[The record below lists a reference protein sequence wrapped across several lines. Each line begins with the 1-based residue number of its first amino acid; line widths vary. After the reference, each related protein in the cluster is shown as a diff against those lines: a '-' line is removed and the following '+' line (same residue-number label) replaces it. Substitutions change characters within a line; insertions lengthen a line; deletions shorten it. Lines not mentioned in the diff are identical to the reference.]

1 MTNPVPPAPAPHG
14 DRRPAPVLEWTAA
27 ALVDPLPLARA
38 LIQRQSVTPTDDG
51 ALDVLQAALTALGF
65 RCRRM
70 PFSRPDTPDVD
81 NLYARRGKNGPN
93 LCFAGHTDVVPVG
106 HGWTRDPFAAEV
118 IDGVLYGRGAA
129 DMKGAVA
136 CFVAACAR
144 YLRDSGADAPAG
156 ALSLMITGDEE
167 GPALNGTKRMVET
180 LASEGERV
188 DHCLVGEPSC
198 PDHLGEMIK
207 VGRRGSLN
215 VTLTV
220 HGRQGHSAYP
230 QRADN
235 PIPRLMDMLA
245 AITAEPLDT
254 GSEHFQ
260 PSTLALTSVDVGN
273 PATNVIPG
281 RATARFN
288 IRFNDQ
294 HTGLSLIRHMKA
306 VFEGVQAERPG
317 SFDMDVTVSGES
329 FLTPPGPLSDLLVA
343 AVEAETG
350 RRPEL
355 STSGGT
361 SDARFIKDIAAVA
374 EFGLVGRTI
383 HQADEQ
389 VPVADLEA
397 LTEIYRRVIAGYF
410 QG

>member
-1 MTNPVPPAPAPHG
+1 VTNPL
-14 DRRPAPVLEWTAA
+14 APVLDWTPE
-27 ALVDPLPLARA
+27 ALADPLPLTRA
-38 LIQRQSVTPTDDG
+38 LIQRQSITPADDG
-51 ALDVLQAALTALGF
+51 ALDVLQAALGALGF

-81 NLYARRGKNGPN
+81 NLYARLGDTGPH

-106 HGWTRDPFAAEV
+106 HGWTRAPFAAEV

-129 DMKGAVA
+129 DMKGGIA

-144 YLRDSGADAPAG
+144 YLAETGAETPPG
-156 ALSLMITGDEE
+156 ALGFLITGDEE

-180 LASEGERV
+180 LAAEGESI

-198 PDHLGEMIK
+198 PDHLGEMMK

-215 VTLTV
+215 VELTV
-220 HGRQGHSAYP
+220 HGTQGHSAYP

-245 AITAEPLDT
+245 AVTAEPLDR

-260 PSTLALTSVDVGN
+260 ASTLALTSVDVGN

-281 RATARFN
+281 KATARFN
-288 IRFNDQ
+288 IRFNDH
-294 HTGLSLIRHMKA
+294 HTGWTLIQHMKG
-306 VFEGVQAERPG
+306 VFEGVQQGRPG
-317 SFDMDVTVSGES
+317 TFDMNVTVSGES
-329 FLTPPGPLSDLLVA
+329 FLTPPGVLSDLIGQA
-343 AVEAETG
+343 AKAVTG
-350 RRPEL
+350 RSPEL

-383 HQADEQ
+383 HQADEC
-389 VPVADLEA
+389 VPLADLEA

>member
-1 MTNPVPPAPAPHG
+1 M
-14 DRRPAPVLEWTAA
+14 EWTAA